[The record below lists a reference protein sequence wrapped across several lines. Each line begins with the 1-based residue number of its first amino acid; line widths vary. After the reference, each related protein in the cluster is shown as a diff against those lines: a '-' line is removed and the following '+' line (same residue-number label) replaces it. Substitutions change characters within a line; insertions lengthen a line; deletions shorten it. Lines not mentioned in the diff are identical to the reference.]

1 MSVRFLTV
9 AALCFG
15 LAAPAMAGQGGTA
28 DGAIAVTNPGVDLA
42 RLPVNVSRIGRQL
55 RQATT
60 TEERNGLRLKYTIQ
74 VYGEAPKIK
83 VFTPLDNLLT
93 GDIPNSTPTHND
105 MIRQMTPKE
114 FSAPVMSLG
123 GIPAR
128 K

>member
-1 MSVRFLTV
+1 
-9 AALCFG
+9 
-15 LAAPAMAGQGGTA
+15 
-28 DGAIAVTNPGVDLA
+28 
-42 RLPVNVSRIGRQL
+42 VNVSRIGRQL
-55 RQATT
+55 RQATA

-93 GDIPNSTPTHND
+93 GDIPNSSPTHND

-114 FSAPVMSLG
+114 FSAPVINLG
-123 GIPAR
+123 GIPTR